1 MPGLGHVDPG
11 GPELTQKLSSEITVS
26 KISVGGMDNN
36 AYLID
41 TGSGALLIDAADDA
55 ERILDLVGDR
65 TVGTIVTTHR
75 HGDHWQALPAVA
87 EARVPS
93 SSVAGPIST
102 PSPAA
107 PGSRTCW
114 GCGTATRSPSA
125 T

>member
-11 GPELTQKLSSEITVS
+11 GPELTEKLSSEITVS

-65 TVGTIVTTHR
+65 HGR
-75 HGDHWQALPAVA
+75 HDRHH
-87 EARVPS
+87 
-93 SSVAGPIST
+93 
-102 PSPAA
+102 PSP
-107 PGSRTCW
+107 R
-114 GCGTATRSPSA
+114 
-125 T
+125 